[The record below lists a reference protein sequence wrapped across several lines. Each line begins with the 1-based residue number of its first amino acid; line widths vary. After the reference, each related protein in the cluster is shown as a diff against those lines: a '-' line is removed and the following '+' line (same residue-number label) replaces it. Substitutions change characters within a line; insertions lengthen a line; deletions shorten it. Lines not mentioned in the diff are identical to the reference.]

1 MTALDLSYRHTPDS
15 RPCFIKSSDIERV
28 ALQVRR
34 QLGAENRAR
43 LVLGELA
50 GIDQMRVNGVD
61 YEIWADI
68 EHPVHDEDGT
78 EVLGVFEFM
87 PESSLDAVAISVTP
101 ASSTLRSEIVLSSL
115 AHEMGHGIFDGPPLI
130 AGARNRSLFEDPASG
145 GVRAFRIVTDT
156 PAHLKGRIGDLPDH
170 LRLAEWRANEFMGL
184 LLVPRDLLIER
195 VTEEAARRTVEIK
208 YQPSCCGPSA
218 RDFAEIVFS
227 KFEAKVSLPDIT
239 HAVAPLFGVT
249 AKFIEVRMRK
259 YGLIQEEAFAS

>member
-1 MTALDLSYRHTPDS
+1 MTALDLSYRHTPDA

-34 QLGAENRAR
+34 QLGAENRSR
-43 LVLGELA
+43 LGLSELA

-61 YEIWADI
+61 YEVWADI

-101 ASSTLRSEIVLSSL
+101 ASATLRAEIVLSSL

-130 AGARNRSLFEDPASG
+130 AGARNRSLFDDVEN

-156 PAHLKGRIGDLPDH
+156 PAHLKGGVGHLSDH

-195 VTEEAARRTVEIK
+195 VTEEATRRSVEIK
-208 YQPSCCGPSA
+208 YQPSCCGPSV

-227 KFEAKVSLPDIT
+227 KVEVKVSLLDIT
-239 HAVAPLFGVT
+239 RAVAPLFGVT
-249 AKFIEVRMRK
+249 PKFIEVRMKK
-259 YGLIQEEAFAS
+259 YGLIQEEALAS